1 MVSIKRI
8 LCPVDFSEFSLRALD
23 RAVAI
28 ARSHGASIRALH
40 VAWDP
45 LLEGLMPY
53 VGREGLEPLNWPKV
67 DREGLLVQ
75 LKEFVSG
82 ASTGVP
88 VEYSVVEAPKVHEEI
103 VAQADRI
110 SSDLIVL
117 GTHGRSGFQRL
128 VLGSVAEKVLRTAR
142 QPVLTVPCGA
152 PEALPLGGPAFT
164 RILCATDF
172 SECSRAALHY
182 ASSLADSPGAQLTVL
197 HVVELGEFLYDP
209 LNTPPLDVRL
219 NRPAYEAVGRAR
231 LEQVIRETLP
241 DRELEQIVST
251 GRAYQEVLRVA
262 NELKSDLIVL
272 GIHGRNPIDRLM
284 FGSTAEP
291 IVRRATCPVLTVRP
305 HIDAARAA
313 A

>member
-8 LCPVDFSEFSLRALD
+8 LCPVDFSDFSLRALD

-53 VGREGLEPLNWPKV
+53 VGPEGLEPLNWPKV

-117 GTHGRSGFQRL
+117 GTHGRSGFQLL
-128 VLGSVAEKVLRTAR
+128 VLGAVAEKVLRTAR
-142 QPVLTVPCGA
+142 QPVLTVPRGA
-152 PEALPLGGPAFT
+152 PVALPLGGPAFT

-172 SECSRAALHY
+172 SDC
-182 ASSLADSPGAQLTVL
+182 
-197 HVVELGEFLYDP
+197 
-209 LNTPPLDVRL
+209 
-219 NRPAYEAVGRAR
+219 
-231 LEQVIRETLP
+231 
-241 DRELEQIVST
+241 
-251 GRAYQEVLRVA
+251 
-262 NELKSDLIVL
+262 
-272 GIHGRNPIDRLM
+272 
-284 FGSTAEP
+284 
-291 IVRRATCPVLTVRP
+291 
-305 HIDAARAA
+305 ARAA
-313 A
+313 SA